1 MKKEIKAEFL
11 WHLDEVV
18 LAFQTTIITT
28 VDRDGRVNAAPF
40 GLVYPFSTG
49 SNPQILVGV
58 NSRWH
63 TAHNIEATGE
73 FVINYAS
80 VALLE
85 QVAETGLL
93 YNEGVNELEKAGLT
107 PLPALAVKPPRI
119 EECFQHIE
127 CRLNQIIRPNENQ
140 MNFVGNIVA
149 ISINEELLKKSKLDR
164 VKAADPLFLLGM
176 DITTFTGLYGG
187 INRTRSYAPPTVDVW
202 EEG

>member
-11 WHLDEVV
+11 WDLDEVV

-40 GLVYPFSTG
+40 GLVFPFSTG

-80 VALLE
+80 MALLE

-149 ISINEELLKKSKLDR
+149 ISINEELLEKSKLDR

-202 EEG
+202 DEG